1 MKVITIFNQKG
12 GVGKSTTAIN
22 LMAEYFKRGERVLGI
37 DIDPQSHLTKFL
49 DAKTDGKRTVFEL
62 LSGESHFDDVA
73 QATRYGDIIP
83 CEGSFATL
91 LPKLTGNPAFIF
103 SLRDVLAKQGE
114 SYDLCFIDCPPS
126 VNHVTIA
133 ALVATDYVLIPT
145 EAEYFSV
152 DGMFEIARTINQ
164 VRSSPYLNPLLK
176 VAGVLFTRY
185 RGNLTLAQDI
195 SEAVEK
201 TTQDLFSASVFK
213 TKVPLTCDIPES
225 QVRKRSVADY
235 KARSKASTAYAEIA
249 NELTE
254 AIA

>member
-49 DAKTDGKRTVFEL
+49 DSKTDGKPTVFEL
-62 LSGESHFDDVA
+62 LSGESTFDDVT
-73 QATRYGDIIP
+73 QATRYGDVIP
-83 CEGSFATL
+83 CDGSFATL

-103 SLRDVLAKQGE
+103 SLRDILAKQGGN
-114 SYDLCFIDCPPS
+114 YDLCFIDCPPS
-126 VNHVTIA
+126 VNPVTIA
-133 ALVATDYVLIPT
+133 ALVATDFVLIPT

-152 DGMFEIARTINQ
+152 DGMFEIARTIDQ
-164 VRSSPYLNPLLK
+164 VKSSPHLNPRLQ

-185 RGNLTLAQDI
+185 RGNVTLAQEI

-201 TTQDLFSASVFK
+201 TTQDLFSSSVFK

-225 QVRKRSVADY
+225 QIKKRSVADY
-235 KARSKASTAYAEIA
+235 KAQSKATIAYAEVA
-249 NELTE
+249 DELTE